1 MKRFVILVILL
12 CCLYPCM
19 AAAQN
24 PFVDRDTDASESEE
38 TETRITPPPF
48 LQKVPD
54 RVVLWQ
60 KHLREG
66 MSTVARDIRDR
77 PFGSSFWLFLALSFA
92 YGVVHAVGPG
102 HGKTVV
108 ASYFLNRPGTPGDGI
123 LMSFLIALFHVGSA
137 TVIIMG
143 LYAIFQTTGMNSFE
157 EASPLLQRTSYA
169 LLFLVGLFLF
179 SKTIYELVKGN
190 AETADDTR
198 DAPVKGGVV
207 VTALAT
213 GIVPCPGAAII
224 LSFTII
230 IGIPGVGLVSM
241 LLVALGMGLTVSV
254 AAVVTILSRRA
265 VFRVAGH
272 NRKAFVWTYGVV
284 SIAGSLL
291 LMSLSGLLFLYY
303 LG

>member
-1 MKRFVILVILL
+1 MKRFVILFVLL
-12 CCLYPCM
+12 CCLSPSL

-24 PFVDRDTDASESEE
+24 PFVDRDPDAAEVEESGKK
-38 TETRITPPPF
+38 ITPPPF

-54 RVVLWQ
+54 RIVLWQ
-60 KHLREG
+60 KHLREE
-66 MSTVARDIRDR
+66 MSTFGREIQDH

-92 YGVVHAVGPG
+92 YGVIHAVGPG

-108 ASYFLNRPGTPGDGI
+108 ASYFLNRHGTVRDGI
-123 LMSFLIALFHVGSA
+123 LMSFFIALFHVGSA

-143 LYAIFQTTGMNSFE
+143 LYAIFQTTGMSSFE

-169 LLFLVGLFLF
+169 MLFLVGLFLF
-179 SKTIYELVKGN
+179 SKTVYELVKGG
-190 AETADDTR
+190 AETADDAH

-241 LLVALGMGLTVSV
+241 LMVALGMGLTVSC
-254 AAVVTILSRRA
+254 AAIVTILSRRA
-265 VFRVAGH
+265 VFRVAG
-272 NRKAFVWTYGVV
+272 RSRGAFLWTYGVV
-284 SIAGSLL
+284 SIAGSML